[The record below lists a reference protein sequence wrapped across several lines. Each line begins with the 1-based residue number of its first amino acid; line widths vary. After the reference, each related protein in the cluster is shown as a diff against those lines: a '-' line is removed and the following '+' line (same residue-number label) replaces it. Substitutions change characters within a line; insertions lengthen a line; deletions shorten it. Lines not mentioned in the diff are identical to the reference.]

1 MTEMEETLLG
11 LFTEIAIIEH
21 LARTRIERS
30 SNDPA
35 GAGQFGILNYFI
47 RSHRGPDTIGGIA
60 WAFQEDE
67 SHTADKIA
75 ALEGKGFVTVDPKGS
90 RDVSAVVFITD
101 AGRAAQEEKVQSIA
115 PDFEPLVAEIPVA
128 DLETTVRTLREIRLT
143 MDHLPDR

>member
-30 SNDPA
+30 TNDPT
-35 GAGQFGILNYFI
+35 GAGQFGILNYFL
-47 RSHRGPDTIGGIA
+47 RNHQGPDTISGIA
-60 WAFQEDE
+60 WSFQEDE
-67 SHTADKIA
+67 SHTADKVI
-75 ALEGKGFVTVDPKGS
+75 ALEAKGYVTIDPSGS
-90 RDVSAVVFITD
+90 REGTATVFITP
-101 AGRAAQEEKVQSIA
+101 AGRAAQEEKVQSMA
-115 PDFEPLVAEIPVA
+115 PEFEPLVSEIPFA